1 MGYTHYWYYTS
12 KPTDTDGMKEVKREL
27 LILKK
32 LLPENTETAG
42 GYFSDEPLIIKN
54 WEGKGYP
61 EILDDEVAFNGDA
74 SRGHDHESFV
84 FKIEE
89 GHERKFHFCKTA
101 RKPYDFFVCLALL
114 SMVKNLEG
122 IEISTDGDEQDWQPA
137 INFYEQHIG
146 KIKLMEIW

>member
-12 KPTDTDGMKEVKREL
+12 KQTDTDGMKEVKREL
-27 LILKK
+27 LLLKRIL
-32 LLPENTETAG
+32 PQTTETAG

-61 EILDDEVAFNGDA
+61 EILDNEVAFNGDA

-89 GHERKFHFCKTA
+89 GQNRKFSFCKTA

-146 KIKLMEIW
+146 KIKLVEIW

>member
-12 KPTDTDGMKEVKREL
+12 KPNDTDGMKEVKREL
-27 LILKK
+27 LMLKK
-32 LLPENTETAG
+32 ILPQTTETAG

-89 GHERKFHFCKTA
+89 GQERKFHFTKTA

-137 INFYEQHIG
+137 INFYEEHIG

>member
-12 KPTDTDGMKEVKREL
+12 KPTDKDNMKEVKREL

-32 LLPENTETAG
+32 ILPEFSESAG
-42 GYFSDEPLIIKN
+42 GYYTDSILIKN
-54 WEGKGYP
+54 WEGKGLP
-61 EILDDEVAFNGDA
+61 EILDDEIAFNGDD
-74 SRGHDHESFV
+74 SKGLSHESFV
-84 FKIEE
+84 FKISE
-89 GHERKFHFCKTA
+89 GKERAFNFCKTA

-137 INFYEQHIG
+137 IDFYEQHIG

>member
-1 MGYTHYWYYTS
+1 
-12 KPTDTDGMKEVKREL
+12 MKEVKREL

-42 GYFSDEPLIIKN
+42 GYVSDEPWIIKN

-61 EILDDEVAFNGDA
+61 EILDNEVAFNGDA

-89 GHERKFHFCKTA
+89 GKERKFHFCKTA

-114 SMVKNLEG
+114 SMMKNLEG
-122 IEISTDGDEQDWQPA
+122 IEISTDGEEEDWQPA
-137 INFYEQHIG
+137 INFYEKHIG

>member
-1 MGYTHYWYYTS
+1 MGYTHYWRYTS
-12 KPTDTDGMKEVKREL
+12 KPTDKDNMKEVKREL

-32 LLPENTETAG
+32 ILPQTSKTAG
-42 GYFSDEPLIIKN
+42 GYFSDGPLIIKSWN
-54 WEGKGYP
+54 GKGLP

-89 GHERKFHFCKTA
+89 GKEDTFNFCKTA

-114 SMVKNLEG
+114 SMVNNLEG
-122 IEISTDGDEQDWQPA
+122 IEVSSDGGEDDWQPA
-137 INFYEQHIG
+137 INFYEENIR
-146 KIKLMEIW
+146 KLKVLEIW